1 MHTLKHVVL
10 VALSVLSFT
19 AFAAE
24 PVKVFPGW
32 PADVGA
38 GEAAKS
44 ADPTIAE
51 VTVTRQGIRVRG
63 KKDGRTT
70 LTITQGKTTR
80 PVDVVVDSAGWQ
92 LVQVVV
98 AKVDLEEM
106 TTVTLEQV
114 EQRGIPAF
122 LLTSSAVR
130 ADSANYVLGQ
140 RVLVP
145 VQAGDVLQW
154 SQFESPKVK
163 K

>member
-19 AFAAE
+19 ALAAE

-44 ADPTIAE
+44 ADPAIAE
-51 VTVTRQGIRVRG
+51 VTVTKQGLRVRG

-70 LTITQGKTTR
+70 LTITEGKTTR
-80 PVDVVVDSAGWQ
+80 TVDVVVDSAGWQ
-92 LVQVVV
+92 LVQVMV
-98 AKVDLEEM
+98 AKVDLAEGSTPTAEQ
-106 TTVTLEQV
+106 LEA
-114 EQRGIPAF
+114 RGIPAF
-122 LLTSSAVR
+122 LHTSSAVR
-130 ADSANYVLGQ
+130 ADSVSYVLGQ

>member
-1 MHTLKHVVL
+1 MHTLKHLIL
-10 VALSVLSFT
+10 VASSVLSFT
-19 AFAAE
+19 ALAAD

-32 PADVGA
+32 PADVGP

-44 ADPTIAE
+44 ADPAVAD
-51 VTVTRQGIRVRG
+51 VTVTKQGIRVRG

-70 LTITQGKTTR
+70 IAVTQGKATR
-80 PVDVVVDSAGWQ
+80 TVDVIVDSAGWQ
-92 LVQVVV
+92 FVQVMV
-98 AKVDLEEM
+98 AKVDVEEG
-106 TTVTLEQV
+106 TTVTADQV
-114 EQRGIPAF
+114 EQRGLPAF
-122 LLTSSAVR
+122 LFTTSAVR
-130 ADSANYVLGQ
+130 ADSANYILGQ